1 MASVPNKKMRGRAVF
16 IAAIL
21 TLLGF
26 GLVIFQLYRV
36 QLVEGEAYKQEAMS
50 RQLRATTISA
60 NRGPSIP
67 PTGRC
72 WRPPQPHG
80 GWFSPRRIS
89 PRRRRSCWPTA

>member
-36 QLVEGEAYKQEAMS
+36 RLLRGDIRRGE
-50 RQLRATTISA
+50 
-60 NRGPSIP
+60 NHP
-67 PTGRC
+67 P
-72 WRPPQPHG
+72 
-80 GWFSPRRIS
+80 
-89 PRRRRSCWPTA
+89 